1 LVLCEVRDLGK
12 NQQQQTEK
20 QHPQASPRRTHS
32 SFALLSRN
40 FPTSRERVWRSKY
53 SSVERYTSGL
63 APGSVVAGMTP
74 GPRRV
79 RPRRRAGSAATPVAV
94 MTTACDD
101 AAEVPPPPPL
111 PSVAPPPRGDSTP
124 GTAVARNSAR
134 RMRSV
139 ASSCSPRAED
149 VDDALGVAPRISWAI
164 PTAKKTKQVN
174 NNSIQH
180 RKKMKASGCKFKRH
194 D

>member
-1 LVLCEVRDLGK
+1 
-12 NQQQQTEK
+12 
-20 QHPQASPRRTHS
+20 
-32 SFALLSRN
+32 
-40 FPTSRERVWRSKY
+40 
-53 SSVERYTSGL
+53 
-63 APGSVVAGMTP
+63 
-74 GPRRV
+74 
-79 RPRRRAGSAATPVAV
+79 

-164 PTAKKTKQVN
+164 PTAKKTKQVKQQF
-174 NNSIQH
+174 NSTQEKNESVRVQIQKT
-180 RKKMKASGCKFKRH
+180 R
-194 D
+194 